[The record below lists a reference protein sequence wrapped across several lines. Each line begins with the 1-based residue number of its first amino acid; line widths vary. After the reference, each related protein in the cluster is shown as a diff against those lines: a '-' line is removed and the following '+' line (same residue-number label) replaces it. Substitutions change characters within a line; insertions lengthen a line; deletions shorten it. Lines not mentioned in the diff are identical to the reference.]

1 MKKLELKKLIREM
14 IKEISEKPTDLDILR
29 NKKVGSFIVTKKG
42 NIKKISD
49 TEYEIPGIVGKFSAE
64 QLANMDLGL
73 TEPHG
78 FNIPFGNRNVTDY
91 NKKNK

>member
-1 MKKLELKKLIREM
+1 MKKLKLINLVKE
-14 IKEISEKPTDLDILR
+14 IVKEISKKPTDLDILLS
-29 NKKVGSFIVTKKG
+29 KKVGSFITTKKG

-49 TEYEIPGIVGKFSAE
+49 NEYEIQGIVGKFSAE
-64 QLANMDLGL
+64 QLANMNLGL

-91 NKKNK
+91 KNKK

>member
-1 MKKLELKKLIREM
+1 MKNLKLRNIIREM

-29 NKKVGSFIVTKKG
+29 NKEIGSLIVTKKG

-49 TEYEIPGIVGKFSAE
+49 TEYEIPGVVGKFSAE
-64 QLANMDLGL
+64 QLANMNLGL

-91 NKKNK
+91 KKRK

>member
-1 MKKLELKKLIREM
+1 MKKIKLKNIIREI

-49 TEYEIPGIVGKFSAE
+49 TEYEIPGVVGKFSAE
-64 QLANMDLGL
+64 QLANMKLGL

-78 FNIPFGNRNVTDY
+78 FNIPFGNRDVNDY
-91 NKKNK
+91 KNKK

>member
-1 MKKLELKKLIREM
+1 MKKSELKNIIREI
-14 IKEISEKPTDLDILR
+14 IKEIREEPTDLDILR

-49 TEYEIPGIVGKFSAE
+49 TEYEIPGVVGKFSAE
-64 QLANMDLGL
+64 QLANMNLGL

-78 FNIPFGNRNVTDY
+78 FNIPFGNRDVIDY
-91 NKKNK
+91 KKNK

>member
-1 MKKLELKKLIREM
+1 MKNLKLRNIIREM

-29 NKKVGSFIVTKKG
+29 NKEIGSLIVTKKG

-49 TEYEIPGIVGKFSAE
+49 TEYEIPGVVGKFSAE
-64 QLANMDLGL
+64 QLANMKLDL

-91 NKKNK
+91 KKQK

>member
-1 MKKLELKKLIREM
+1 MKKTELRNIIREI

-29 NKKVGSFIVTKKG
+29 NKEIGSLIVTKKG

-49 TEYEIPGIVGKFSAE
+49 TEYEIPGVVGKFSAE
-64 QLANMDLGL
+64 QLANMNLGL

-78 FNIPFGNRNVTDY
+78 YNIPFGNRNVTDY
-91 NKKNK
+91 KSKK